1 MRRLVPAATGGKRN
15 TTAVVAAPLA
25 LGDATLHQLW
35 TLHGSLAMA
44 APSER
49 QALIVNYLT
58 APLVLNPIA
67 RAGGG
72 AMAPLI
78 NQVRQW
84 NLDTLQRNAD

>member
-1 MRRLVPAATGGKRN
+1 
-15 TTAVVAAPLA
+15 
-25 LGDATLHQLW
+25 
-35 TLHGSLAMA
+35 MA